1 MKVKLALT
9 EKMNVTQRK
18 FWFDLTMEIG
28 SFVKVRQESGF

>member
-9 EKMNVTQRK
+9 EKKWRK

-28 SFVKVRQESGF
+28 SFVKARQESGF